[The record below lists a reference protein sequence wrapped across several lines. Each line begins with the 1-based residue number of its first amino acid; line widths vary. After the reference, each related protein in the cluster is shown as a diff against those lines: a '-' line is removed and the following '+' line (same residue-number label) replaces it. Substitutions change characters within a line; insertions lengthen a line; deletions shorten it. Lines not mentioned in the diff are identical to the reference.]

1 MPEANCPSASTLTRY
16 PAGVL
21 SSTSAGGPRFLP
33 LFSFQS
39 VSFNPTLIL
48 LSVENTPE
56 NWSQLEEVGSFAVSF
71 SSFPFGGSEWL
82 DAARAP
88 SGAAALRTSPTFQ
101 HPLPPSGAAWVEC
114 AIDSMIETDDRII
127 VLASMID
134 MEIRDGADEPVDL
147 SADEYPPLTKS
158 HAAE

>member
-1 MPEANCPSASTLTRY
+1 MSEANCPSASTLTRY
-16 PAGVL
+16 STGVL
-21 SSTSAGGPRFLP
+21 SSTSAEGPRFLP

-56 NWSQLEEVGSFAVSF
+56 NWSLLEEVGSFAVSF
-71 SSFPFGGSEWL
+71 SWSPIGGSDWL
-82 DAARAP
+82 AATRGP
-88 SGAAALRTSPTFQ
+88 SGPVAPRTSPTFR

-127 VLASMID
+127 VLASMVD
-134 MEIRDGADEPVDL
+134 MEIRDGADDSIDL
-147 SADEYPPLTKS
+147 SADEFPPLTKS